1 MIFFASSP
9 KMAHTFQK
17 DIFMTANEWIQRLAL
32 APHPE
37 GGHYRE
43 TYRAPEQVPQQALPA
58 RFKGDRAFS
67 TAIYFLLAHPDFS
80 AFHRIPADELW
91 HFYDGSPVR
100 IHMLDQC
107 GGLKTAQL
115 GIADGASPQVTVP
128 AGCWF
133 AAELARP
140 GTWALAGCTVAPG
153 FDFADFTMAR
163 RTELRENFP
172 QHRPLIERLTR

>member
-1 MIFFASSP
+1 
-9 KMAHTFQK
+9 
-17 DIFMTANEWIQRLAL
+17 MTASEWIQRLAL
-32 APHPE
+32 VPHPE
-37 GGHYRE
+37 GGYYRE
-43 TYRAPEQVPQQALPA
+43 SYRALEQVPRQGLPE

-80 AFHRIPADELW
+80 AFHRILADELW
-91 HFYDGSPVR
+91 HFYDGAPVR

-107 GGLKTAQL
+107 GSLKTARL
-115 GIADGASPQVTVP
+115 GIAAGASPQVTVP

-133 AAELARP
+133 AAELERP
-140 GTWALAGCTVAPG
+140 ATWALVGCTVAPG

-163 RTELRENFP
+163 RAELREKFP